1 MRKLGQLGA
10 IIFAVAS
17 LSSAAQ
23 ASPWVLQK
31 GDVALSGR
39 FDYQAAT
46 EEFLESGG
54 SQPFPL
60 RGRFRGTTFEIGARV
75 GAFDG
80 FEFEIDIPL
89 KTVSYNA
96 DPVILLPTEAAG
108 TDALDYYQENI
119 IALDETTMG
128 VGDIRVSGRWQLF
141 RSSLAGALELRLK
154 TPTGYKA
161 PAGTFG
167 RDPQSAEDFLTN
179 VVSYVKPENVSDDVT
194 LGDGQLDI
202 GGAILLGWA
211 LPTRTF
217 FRLDLG
223 GDVRFGGAGDRVL
236 GAFKLGQFVSDHI
249 LFVLGTS
256 VDISVQKGDIIGVS
270 VAAEDPTVPA
280 ADYGG
285 TTNLV
290 LREVRLDHDAYV
302 INGGVIVRVTDQ
314 VEATI
319 EYNRIIHG
327 RNISA
332 VQGLSFGMSV
342 RFGADR

>member
-1 MRKLGQLGA
+1 MPKQRLAAALFSLTILSGS
-10 IIFAVAS
+10 VAH
-17 LSSAAQ
+17 
-23 ASPWVLQK
+23 ASPWVLK
-31 GDVALSGR
+31 TGDLALSGR
-39 FDYQAAT
+39 FDYQAAS
-46 EEFLESGG
+46 EEYLESGG
-54 SQPFPL
+54 SQAFPL
-60 RGRFRGTTFEIGARV
+60 NGKFRGTTFEIGARV

-89 KTVSYNA
+89 KMVSYNA
-96 DPVILLPTEAAG
+96 DPVILLPTEGDNAF
-108 TDALDYYQENI
+108 DYYQENI

-167 RDPQSAEDFLTN
+167 RDPRSAEDFLEN
-179 VVSYVKPENVSDDVT
+179 VGSYVKPENVSDDVT

-211 LPTRTF
+211 LPTHTF

-223 GDVRFGGAGDRVL
+223 GDVRLGGAGDRVL
-236 GAFKLGQFVSDHI
+236 GAFKLGQFVTDRI
-249 LFVLGTS
+249 LLVLGTS
-256 VDISVQKGDIIGVS
+256 VDIALQQGEVIGVS
-270 VAAEDPTVPA
+270 VAAQDPSLPA
-280 ADYGG
+280 SEYGG

-302 INGGVIVRVTDQ
+302 VNGGVIIRITDQ
-314 VEATI
+314 VEATV

-342 RFGADR
+342 RFEAER